1 MDSVENKKVILD
13 SLLFLSEKGFIT
25 VYSFVIMPN
34 HIHLIWKLNKM
45 NGRELPKAS
54 FLKFTGHKLL
64 TQLQNEKKESMYLVE
79 KMNKEHEIWQRDPL
93 AVEISSLE
101 MARQKMEYI
110 HYNPLSGKWQ
120 LSKDDLGYYYSS
132 ARFYETGI
140 DDFGFLYDLITV
152 FTGN

>member
-1 MDSVENKKVILD
+1 MILD

-45 NGRELPKAS
+45 NGRELPKSS

-140 DDFGFLYDLITV
+140 DDFGFLCDLITV